1 MGRYQPSAD
10 TEQVG
15 AGWGGEGR
23 KTKDKYWKEK
33 PTESLSGSPKAAECL
48 SVLEYGFGISTS
60 SSFYPV
66 LFFQCLIVLVLVP
79 E

>member
-1 MGRYQPSAD
+1 MYQPSPD

-15 AGWGGEGR
+15 AGEEGQ
-23 KTKDKYWKEK
+23 KTKDKYRKEK
-33 PTESLSGSPKAAECL
+33 PTESLNGSSKAAECL
-48 SVLEYGFGISTS
+48 SVLEYGFGINTS

-66 LFFQCLIVLVLVP
+66 LFFSCLVVLVLLP